1 MKQNDISNTPS
12 GIMRIFW
19 ALCSVCDKL
28 NMDNVV
34 KIVATDEKISTVS
47 CNSCGETNSVLMF
60 TLTVPDNYTRDGEND
75 IENGEVDKS

>member
-12 GIMRIFW
+12 GIMRIFL

-34 KIVATDEKISTVS
+34 KIVATDEKISTAS